1 MFNPVSFHQQN
12 GRLHCI
18 EKWENILIIY
28 YACPTAHDIEKLEK
42 VLLSSARIVTGLPI
56 LHLENPFIQ
65 KQVGKLYKTDDDYN
79 VQNLQWLC
87 PTLLK

>member
-12 GRLHCI
+12 GGLHCI

-42 VLLSSARIVTGLPI
+42 VLLSSYF

-87 PTLLK
+87 LTLLK